1 MAMAMAVC
9 AAIDTILIAAHSIGP
24 ARVRFRFNQ
33 VRLSAV
39 EQEKGGKGGLERQA
53 S

>member
-1 MAMAMAVC
+1 MATAMAVC

-24 ARVRFRFNQ
+24 ARVRFNQ

-39 EQEKGGKGGLERQA
+39 EQEKGGKGG
-53 S
+53 